1 MYVWVLTASSSALG
15 VTSHY
20 EDLLLAGGGSD
31 RWQDT
36 SVSDVRRWTNIFASQ
51 GERLE
56 IGKMLSAQDEVV
68 GVDLRLP
75 KEPIY
80 LQSREWKIRPL
91 CFCTGEEFIKSHTEL
106 FLYNWQWHRCK
117 VETGLYLSYLKWCI
131 EHLSVYPTANSF
143 CKNIRGSP
151 GASLIVISYWSKIS
165 QATCCLQ
172 YPLF

>member
-1 MYVWVLTASSSALG
+1 
-15 VTSHY
+15 
-20 EDLLLAGGGSD
+20 
-31 RWQDT
+31 
-36 SVSDVRRWTNIFASQ
+36 
-51 GERLE
+51 
-56 IGKMLSAQDEVV
+56 MLSAQDEVV

-75 KEPIY
+75 KKPIY

-143 CKNIRGSP
+143 CKSSWGSP
-151 GASLIVISYWSKIS
+151 GATLIVISYSSKIS

-172 YPLF
+172 YPLFQIQRPFSCCLFVGVECGYPLQLCHMQYYFKNIKCVRTKLPFKQ